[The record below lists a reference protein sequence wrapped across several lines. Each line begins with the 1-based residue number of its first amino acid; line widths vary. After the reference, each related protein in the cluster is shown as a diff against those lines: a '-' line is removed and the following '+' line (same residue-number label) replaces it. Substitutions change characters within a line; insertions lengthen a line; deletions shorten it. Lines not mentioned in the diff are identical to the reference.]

1 MTKLNVTPTRM
12 QLSNL
17 KARLAT
23 ASRGHKL
30 LKDKQDE
37 LVRQFITLVRKN
49 KSMRQEVEEELIGSF
64 SDFILA
70 SSSTNENYLELALTI
85 PKQRVFLDMQKKNV
99 MSVDVPV
106 MSFSKQSIEGMD
118 EAEKSIYSYGFAN
131 TSADLDE
138 AIDRLNKIMDKLL
151 ELAQIEKSCQL
162 MADEIEETRRR
173 VNALEYRTIPDLKE
187 TISYIRMKLDES
199 ERSTIT
205 RLMKIKDIIAKE
217 AN

>member
-17 KARLAT
+17 KKRLAT

-37 LVRQFITLVRKN
+37 LVRQFISLVRKN
-49 KSMRQEVEEELIGSF
+49 KSLRQEVEEELTGSF
-64 SDFILA
+64 NDFILA

-85 PKQRVFLDMQKKNV
+85 PKQRVFLDMEHKNI

-118 EAEKSIYSYGFAN
+118 ESEKSIYSYGFAN

-187 TISYIRMKLDES
+187 TISYIRMRLDES

-205 RLMKIKDIIAKE
+205 RLMKIKDMIAKE
-217 AN
+217 EN